1 MQTATG
7 VTVIE
12 HGQLVDGT
20 GSTAIRDAALVI
32 ENGLITF
39 VGPAAAMPVV
49 PPNATRIDAHG
60 GTIMPGLIEA
70 HFHATY
76 FDVEALEDLDIKYPV
91 EYVTLLAGCN
101 AKLAL
106 ECGYTS
112 ARSGGSLFN
121 VDVWLKKAIESGSRV
136 FFIQKHCTLGCSK
149 MNSMPSLAPM
159 RSRCIRPVARCCG
172 IEAQPTRAAAAMSAS
187 KGRRVLSAILIIR
200 ISWQG

>member
-39 VGPAAAMPVV
+39 VGPAAAMPAV

-106 ECGYTS
+106 ECGSVSYTH
-112 ARSGGSLFN
+112 LT
-121 VDVWLKKAIESGSRV
+121 LPTILRV
-136 FFIQKHCTLGCSK
+136 
-149 MNSMPSLAPM
+149 
-159 RSRCIRPVARCCG
+159 
-172 IEAQPTRAAAAMSAS
+172 
-187 KGRRVLSAILIIR
+187 
-200 ISWQG
+200 